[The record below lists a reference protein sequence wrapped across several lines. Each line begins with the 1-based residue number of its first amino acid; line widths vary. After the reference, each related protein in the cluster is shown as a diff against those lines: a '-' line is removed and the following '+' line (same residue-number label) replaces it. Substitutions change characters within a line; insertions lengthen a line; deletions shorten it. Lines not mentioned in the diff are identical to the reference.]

1 MAFIRLKMSHC
12 TLDLLKRNPVMQH
25 SLFCLSFHC
34 GTIVDSAGKHRGSL
48 LYVYV
53 HVYRAGT
60 RCSCPRFKINKANY
74 VKYQARLFKNRL
86 LIFFSFFVWKT
97 RGILNFIFQIHFHTF
112 ASPIKREPALCC
124 VHKWTSLDEK
134 IK

>member
-1 MAFIRLKMSHC
+1 MSHC

-60 RCSCPRFKINKANY
+60 R
-74 VKYQARLFKNRL
+74 
-86 LIFFSFFVWKT
+86 
-97 RGILNFIFQIHFHTF
+97 
-112 ASPIKREPALCC
+112 
-124 VHKWTSLDEK
+124 LDEMQLSAIQDK
-134 IK
+134 QGKLREISSASF